1 MSRIKVLEMI
11 DRPFLGGGQI
21 TLLSLAKGLDKD
33 KFEVMAASGG
43 GAPSWMS
50 SGSWAFRTFPSMSGS
65 RPAPGPP
72 AGSPRRSE
80 GRRSTSSTP
89 TEGSPVF
96 TAAWPRK
103 RPGRA
108 RSSIRSTASIIFI
121 TGTRWRDERLIVLE
135 RRLSRSTDAVIFVS
149 QADLR
154 KGMKLRLAPVG
165 KARLIRNGIDPAGMI
180 PGFDRAAKKNELG
193 SAGRPL
199 VVAVSRL
206 HRQKGLKYLLR
217 AVPLI
222 REEVPAVKVVVAG
235 GGPLESRLTSEVRRL
250 RIGESVAL
258 LGERKDVREVLAAAD
273 VFVLPSLWEGLP
285 YVLIEA
291 AALGKPIVATDI
303 DGVREVVRSGETGVL
318 VPPRDPGR
326 LAAALI
332 LLLRDQDLAG
342 KLGERARRD
351 IPPAFSLERMIRET
365 ETLYLDV
372 FRNAIEPRL
381 RFKI

>member
-11 DRPFLGGGQI
+11 DQPFLGGGQI

-33 KFEVMAASGG
+33 KFEILTASGG
-43 GAPSWMS
+43 GGPLVDELGKLGVPHISIDIRKS
-50 SGSWAFRTFPSMSGS
+50 SGPGAVVRIAAALGRVGIDVLHTHGGVAGLYGRLAAKKAGIPAVVHTLHGIHYLHYRNPLLKWAF
-65 RPAPGPP
+65 
-72 AGSPRRSE
+72 
-80 GRRSTSSTP
+80 
-89 TEGSPVF
+89 
-96 TAAWPRK
+96 
-103 RPGRA
+103 
-108 RSSIRSTASIIFI
+108 
-121 TGTRWRDERLIVLE
+121 IVLE

-154 KGMKLRLAPVG
+154 KGMKLRLAPAG

-180 PGFDRAAKKNELG
+180 PGFDRAAKKIELG

-199 VVAVSRL
+199 IVAVSRL

-222 REEVPAVKVVVAG
+222 REEIPAVKVVIAG
-235 GGPLESRLTSEVRRL
+235 GGPLESKLASAVRRL
-250 RIGESVAL
+250 RIGESAAL
-258 LGERKDVREVLAAAD
+258 LGERKDAREVLAAAD

-285 YVLIEA
+285 YVLVEA

-318 VPPRDPGR
+318 VQPRDPGG

-332 LLLRDQDLAG
+332 LLLRDRDLAG
-342 KLGERARRD
+342 QLGERARRD
-351 IPPAFSLERMIRET
+351 IPSAFALERMVRET
-365 ETLYLDV
+365 EALYLEV
-372 FRNAIEPRL
+372 FRNSG
-381 RFKI
+381 